1 MPNSVPHSLPFSDTD
16 IMDHTVSHHTQQQH
30 WKMKNRGS
38 GFEQQPGQVQQVYND
53 AAGKTAS
60 GQRSVLA
67 GYNPYSAVEHE
78 HYYTAD
84 QYQQYNFQ
92 CAAKYFIMKCGNQ
105 RNIDESV
112 QTGFWQ
118 TSVASEK
125 KLQQAASVSKNV
137 YLIFSVQT
145 SGHFQGYARIVG
157 LQPALGSNP
166 NCSSTS
172 GTVIRVEW
180 LKRANLPFQRCHHL
194 YNPWNEN
201 RKVQIA
207 RDGQELEPSVGEG
220 LVRLWDD
227 LPTLTSYRAATN
239 YYTRI

>member
-1 MPNSVPHSLPFSDTD
+1 M
-16 IMDHTVSHHTQQQH
+16 
-30 WKMKNRGS
+30 
-38 GFEQQPGQVQQVYND
+38 QQVYSD
-53 AAGKTAS
+53 AGKTAS
-60 GQRSVLA
+60 GQRSVLYKSGAAGELQA
-67 GYNPYSAVEHE
+67 GYNPYSAVEQE

-92 CAAKYFIMKCGNQ
+92 FAAKYFIMKCGNQ

-172 GTVIRVEW
+172 GVIRVEW